1 MTIADASRRSGV
13 SADTLRY
20 YERVGI
26 IPPVRR
32 TRGGLRDYSEEDCG
46 WIELAK
52 CMRAAGLPVEALVEY
67 TRLTRQG
74 EGTLCA
80 RRQLLIDQRAL
91 LKRRLEAV
99 QSALKRLDFKI
110 SRYDRAVK
118 TGTLN
123 WDE

>member
-32 TRGGLRDYSEEDCG
+32 TRSGLRDYSEEDCG